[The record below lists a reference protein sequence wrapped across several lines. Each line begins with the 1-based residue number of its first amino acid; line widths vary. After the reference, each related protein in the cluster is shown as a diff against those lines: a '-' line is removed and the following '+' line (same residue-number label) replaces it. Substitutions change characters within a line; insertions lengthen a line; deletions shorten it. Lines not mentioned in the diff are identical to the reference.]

1 MKKHFFTLLELIV
14 VITVMAAAAGLGI
27 AQFRGQSPARRLDDA
42 ALQWQEFCARVRFQ
56 ALESGEKRQVVFNPE
71 QKLFSMKVPA
81 ENPETP
87 ETETENEEE
96 QRPAVRIEWRLPD
109 DFELAKDFPPQDE
122 EPDEDGTYLMFT
134 FYSDGGAAGQRRLEL
149 RLGELVRIFEISTL
163 TGRLIEI
170 PEEKK

>member
-1 MKKHFFTLLELIV
+1 MKKKYFTLLELIV
-14 VITVMAAAAGLGI
+14 VISVMAAAAGLGI

-56 ALESGEKRQVVFNPE
+56 ALESGGERQVVFNPE
-71 QKLFSMKVPA
+71 KKLFSMKDPA
-81 ENPETP
+81 EIPEDGTGDQAEP
-87 ETETENEEE
+87 
-96 QRPAVRIEWRLPD
+96 QKSVPIEWQFPD
-109 DFELAKDFPPQDE
+109 DFELPEDFPPQNE
-122 EPDEDGTYLMFT
+122 EPDEDGTYLIFT

-149 RLGELVRIFEISTL
+149 RLGELSRQFEISTL

>member
-1 MKKHFFTLLELIV
+1 
-14 VITVMAAAAGLGI
+14 MAGI
-27 AQFRGQSPARRLDDA
+27 LRACPVSGSRIRRGTAS
-42 ALQWQEFCARVRFQ
+42 RFQ
-56 ALESGEKRQVVFNPE
+56 SGAKTFQ
-71 QKLFSMKVPA
+71 
-81 ENPETP
+81 ETP

-96 QRPAVRIEWRLPD
+96 QPPAVRIEWRLPD

-122 EPDEDGTYLMFT
+122 EPDEEGTYLMFS